1 MSRLRNTAALVQVM
15 TVSCPRLEWLHL
27 AGCGWIRPEALE
39 YHAQHHF
46 RHHQPS
52 QPAGT
57 SLKTSVSDPGPFVR
71 IGLFFPSPDPNRQKI
86 RIRRKKAPNC
96 NYCTSEKICL
106 IIFSTQHDPFLV
118 KEHNWDPIRLLKKL
132 DIRKKYQK
140 LKTGTGT
147 VRIGEKTLIHPD
159 PKRC

>member
-106 IIFSTQHDPFLV
+106 IIFSTLNTILFWSKSIIETP
-118 KEHNWDPIRLLKKL
+118 L
-132 DIRKKYQK
+132 D
-140 LKTGTGT
+140 
-147 VRIGEKTLIHPD
+147 
-159 PKRC
+159 C